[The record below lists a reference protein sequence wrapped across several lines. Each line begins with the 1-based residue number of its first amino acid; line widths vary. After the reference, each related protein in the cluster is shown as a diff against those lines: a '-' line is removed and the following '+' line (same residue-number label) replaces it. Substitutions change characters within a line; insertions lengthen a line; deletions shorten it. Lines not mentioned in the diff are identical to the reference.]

1 MFAFRSYPRETRD
14 TIWLAI
20 MAMLGAAIL
29 LTMTVK
35 LAGAADPQPTR
46 LLPGLT
52 AEWQEGVN
60 QFRSENF
67 AEARKRVENV
77 QFRIGPWNRPG
88 VPVDRGLA
96 LWNILTL
103 QGRGEYEQAMREWAA
118 LELPEETLIWKHIAL
133 AAMHLERTEID
144 EAAEQLA
151 LAQLLEPENAVVHYY
166 LGILHIQEADRAID
180 WPDYGQVATVRWVMH
195 RPDVV
200 PNTKGMYELAAI
212 VDLERAVEA
221 AGCLDRQSA
230 LIPEDW
236 TTEPELRPT
245 VEDVL
250 LALAAT
256 GFEPN
261 AHQMLGCLFLDQGA
275 LEVAEE
281 HLDEAKKLGAQ
292 VPFIYDELGE
302 EYEAAGRHADA
313 ARAYFKAVGNGPDR
327 VGALMRFVQNVRD
340 GFWEGL

>member
-1 MFAFRSYPRETRD
+1 
-14 TIWLAI
+14 
-20 MAMLGAAIL
+20 MAVLGAAIL

-35 LAGAADPQPTR
+35 LAGAANPQPPR
-46 LLPGLT
+46 FLPELRT
-52 AEWQEGVN
+52 EWQEAVN
-60 QFRSENF
+60 QFRGENF
-67 AEARKRVENV
+67 AEARARLEHV
-77 QFRIGPWNRPG
+77 QLRIEPWNRPEA
-88 VPVDRGLA
+88 PVDRGLA

-118 LELPEETLIWKHIAL
+118 VELPGETLVWKHIGL
-133 AAMHLERTEID
+133 AAMHLERTELD

-151 LAQLLEPENAVVHYY
+151 IAQLLEPENAVVHYY
-166 LGILHIQEADRAID
+166 LGILHIQEADQAID
-180 WPDYGQVATVRWVMH
+180 WPDYGQVAKVRWVVH

-212 VDLERAVEA
+212 VELERAVEA
-221 AGCLDRQSA
+221 AGCLDRELA

-245 VEDVL
+245 VGDVL

-256 GFEPN
+256 EFEPN
-261 AHQMLGCLFLDQGA
+261 AHQMLGHLFLDQGA

-292 VPFIYDELGE
+292 VPFIYNELGE

-327 VGALMRFVQNVRD
+327 VGALMRFFDNM
-340 GFWEGL
+340 GNSFWEKR